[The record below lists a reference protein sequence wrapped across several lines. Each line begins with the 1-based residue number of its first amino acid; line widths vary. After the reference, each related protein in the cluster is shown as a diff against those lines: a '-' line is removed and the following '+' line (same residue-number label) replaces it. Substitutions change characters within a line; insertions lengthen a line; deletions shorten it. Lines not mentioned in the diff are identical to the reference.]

1 MTAYDQ
7 ARLSIDKAHDADP
20 TKTETGLA
28 AELVY
33 ADRVEAWVA
42 RLVPDAPHHL
52 LLAARCQHLE
62 RFLTPRSTF
71 PEGKVGYLQWR
82 KSLYQKQAVRARE
95 LVLEAGLP
103 EAQADD
109 IARWVSK
116 TDLKKDA
123 GSQALEDA
131 AVLVFL
137 ENEIGTFAAQHAD
150 YPKEKFVDI
159 LLKTWRKL
167 SPVAQAHAL
176 QLDLPPAIAD
186 LVREAVS

>member
-1 MTAYDQ
+1 M
-7 ARLSIDKAHDADP
+7 
-20 TKTETGLA
+20 
-28 AELVY
+28 
-33 ADRVEAWVA
+33 
-42 RLVPDAPHHL
+42 
-52 LLAARCQHLE
+52 
-62 RFLTPRSTF
+62 
-71 PEGKVGYLQWR
+71 
-82 KSLYQKQAVRARE
+82 RARE